1 MQRAGDGGT
10 RHTERRLVPSG
21 KSSAHTNAATKPL
34 PGKGVLQPWPR
45 REGVERRAGQQQIR
59 DTSISQGGGMASA
72 ADGNGNSTTYK
83 HSSQVRPMLHPCT
96 DAPLTARRTNDDV
109 DVEHATWIREYRR
122 MPVQSGH
129 VGLWPLGLII
139 VGVPSVLLGD
149 PLDGRHCR
157 RASPCPRCFCWP
169 ASATPAARAVV
180 RLVCRSRPDALRQ
193 PHPTHTQR
201 PSTTVR
207 RHWASL
213 PPSET
218 TTARSIP

>member
-1 MQRAGDGGT
+1 MEARD
-10 RHTERRLVPSG
+10 TERRPVPSA

-157 RASPCPRCFCWP
+157 RAPLLLLACVSDPCCASRRPPCLPLTARCS
-169 ASATPAARAVV
+169 SATTSDAYATAIHNRPPALGFSASIRDDY
-180 RLVCRSRPDALRQ
+180 SEI
-193 PHPTHTQR
+193 HTLG
-201 PSTTVR
+201 T
-207 RHWASL
+207 
-213 PPSET
+213 
-218 TTARSIP
+218 